1 MNILLQN
8 ANLAW
13 LAGLI
18 AVPLLVHLFARTRP
32 PRFLFSATEFVR
44 RAVRKTMRLR
54 RPRDWLLLMCRTLAV
69 AALVGAFLRPV
80 LFLKGMPEVGGP
92 SRTLVLVVD
101 RTASMAWS
109 EGGQS
114 RFAAACAEASQLLA
128 DLTSRDSADLVWL
141 DAEPEAVFPEP
152 GPNAA
157 YLRQRLADAHVTN
170 ESGDPAAAIERGRA
184 LLEAAGGARE
194 LCIISDFQ
202 AAQWG
207 DVTVKLPEGI
217 RLHTLP
223 VGRAEA
229 GNGAVLE
236 VRSEPPAP
244 VVGEPVQILC
254 EVANF
259 SSEARARIA
268 MIEIGEA
275 RVSRQVML
283 APWGRAVASV
293 DHVFR
298 KPGPHVVQV
307 RVDDDAFGADDWR
320 GAIVPVRDAL
330 RVGVF
335 GADPRVAPIW
345 LRALGVIPWTSPLRV
360 NGGDLPE
367 AGACDLLM
375 IAGWDGG
382 AMARL
387 KELRSAGMPMIIV
400 PKEGLDLR
408 VLQELTGVQGEGGAA
423 AWEVLKEPVGMMV
436 EDHEHPVFA
445 VFRSGEYGDPARAAF
460 RMRWRLPPSMPR
472 GRTLMRFS
480 DGPAAIWLCEANPS
494 LLLWAAPLSA
504 PESDWA
510 SHAPFLPWFGELVG
524 SLRARRLGMVAPT
537 MLPGER
543 LAWRV
548 SGRDDGIRLVG
559 SGDAIIETSA
569 STAGSDGWRYI
580 SAPIASPGVFRW
592 LVEEQCRETQIINFP
607 TVESDLRAGMPPSS
621 GSVAGGVL
629 RSARELSKQDGTP
642 LWKFLAWSCLA
653 VLMVESGIVFLS
665 DRERRAAAEASP

>member
-1 MNILLQN
+1 MNMLLQN

-18 AVPLLVHLFARTRP
+18 AAPLLLHLFARTRP

-54 RPRDWLLLMCRTLAV
+54 RPRDWLLLACRTLAV

-80 LFLKGMPEVGGP
+80 LFLEGMPEVGGP
-92 SRTLVLVVD
+92 SRTLVVIVD

-114 RFAAACAEASQLLA
+114 RFAAACAAASQLLA
-128 DLTSRDSADLVWL
+128 GLTSRDSADLVWL
-141 DAEPEAVFPEP
+141 DSEPEAVFPEP

-170 ESGDPAAAIERGRA
+170 ESGDPAAAIERARS
-184 LLEAAGGARE
+184 LLESAGGTRE

-202 AAQWG
+202 AAQWA
-207 DVTVKLPEGI
+207 DVTIKLPEGV

-229 GNGAVLE
+229 GNGCVVE
-236 VRSEPPAP
+236 MRSYPPAP

-254 EVANF
+254 EMANF

-268 MIEIGEA
+268 TIEIGEA

-298 KPGPHVVQV
+298 KPGPHVVQA
-307 RVDDDAFGADDWR
+307 RLDDDAFGADDWR

-330 RVGVF
+330 RVGVL
-335 GADPRVAPIW
+335 GADPRVAPVW
-345 LRALGVIPWTSPLRV
+345 LRALGAIPWTAPLRV
-360 NGGDLPE
+360 NGGDLSA

-375 IAGWDGG
+375 VAGWDGG
-382 AMARL
+382 AMAPL
-387 KELRSAGMPMIIV
+387 KELRLAGLPMIIA
-400 PKEGLDLR
+400 PKAGLDLR
-408 VLQELTGVQGEGGAA
+408 AVQELMGERGEGGAA
-423 AWEVLKEPVGMMV
+423 AWEVLKEPVGMTV
-436 EDHEHPVFA
+436 DDHEHPVFA
-445 VFRSGEYGDPARAAF
+445 LFRSGEYGDPARAAF
-460 RMRWRLPPSMPR
+460 RMRWRLPLPTPR
-472 GRTLMRFS
+472 GRTLMRFA
-480 DGPAAIWLCEANPS
+480 DGPAAILLCEANPPV
-494 LLLWAAPLSA
+494 LLWAAPLSA

-510 SHAPFLPWFGELVG
+510 SHASFLPWFGELVG
-524 SLRARRLGMVAPT
+524 SLRARRSGMVPPT

-543 LAWRV
+543 LTWRT
-548 SGRDDGIRLVG
+548 SGRDAGVRLAG
-559 SGDAIIETSA
+559 SGDAIIGTSA
-569 STAGSDGWRYI
+569 TAAGSDGWRYI

-592 LVEEQCRETQIINFP
+592 LVDEECRETQIINFP
-607 TVESDLRAGMPPSS
+607 NIESDLRAGMPPSA
-621 GSVAGGVL
+621 GAVAGGVL
-629 RSARELSKQDGTP
+629 RSARELSRKDGTP

-653 VLMVESGIVFLS
+653 ALMVESGIVFLS
-665 DRERRAAAEASP
+665 DRERRASAEASP